1 MAIDRLPS
9 GSFRARFEA
18 ALEQRLLAAIG
29 QLPLLEL
36 LERDRNE
43 LYRQVM
49 GTRGYGYGDDG
60 ATRECLHLILE
71 EAVEDLR
78 TGTRDIGT
86 ARGRG
91 RSRR

>member
-49 GTRGYGYGDDG
+49 GTRGYGDDG